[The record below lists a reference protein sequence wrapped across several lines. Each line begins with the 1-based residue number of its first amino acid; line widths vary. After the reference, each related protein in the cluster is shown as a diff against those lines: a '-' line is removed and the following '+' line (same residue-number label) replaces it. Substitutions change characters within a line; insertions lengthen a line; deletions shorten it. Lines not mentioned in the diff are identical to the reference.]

1 MSLEQELVTNDM
13 KNRRTDYQSLD
24 DVDASSTA
32 PDGYGGSG
40 GGVDGFG
47 VDGGGGGD
55 GGGGPETSARVESW
69 PLVGERNPLMSIFVY
84 CMKQSYVATLIVM
97 MVRHHAHRHDGTS
110 SVVSLIVMMVRCH
123 AHRHDGTSP
132 RSSS

>member
-1 MSLEQELVTNDM
+1 MSLEQELVTNDT

-40 GGVDGFG
+40 GG
-47 VDGGGGGD
+47 GD
-55 GGGGPETSARVESW
+55 GPETTARVESW

-110 SVVSLIVMMVRCH
+110 SVVSLIVMMVRRH